1 MDEEKKARREQRR
14 QKIRD
19 AYNGKKAEVIPAK
32 PELSLKRENKREKVG
47 AYCRVST
54 PQESQAESF
63 EIQQAQYREYVAGH
77 QNWELVD
84 IYADEGISATS
95 MKHREDFL
103 RLIEDCKAGKVT
115 LIVTKA
121 VSRFARN
128 VVDCVSICR
137 MLKNL
142 DPPVGVFFETEGI
155 HTLSDNSEMVLSMLA
170 AVAQGESD
178 VKSTSMKWAIRNRF
192 ANSIPRMV
200 DLYGFDRE
208 GEELTPNDKAEVVK
222 KMYQIIAD
230 GGGVSD
236 VLNYLEEKMI
246 PSPTGKERWS
256 RTSVMYI
263 LTNERYNGDVVMQK
277 TLTVDL
283 FSHKAIKN
291 RGQIPKYIYRDH
303 HDGIVSKQQWLRV
316 QWRLGTAPPRKLYGE
331 EITEGRLKGFMPV
344 ITAGAEREET
354 TDEISYG

>member
-1 MDEEKKARREQRR
+1 MDAEKKARREQRR

-19 AYNGKKAEVIPAK
+19 AYRGEKAEVIPAN
-32 PELSLKRENKREKVG
+32 PELSLKRENRIEKVG

-54 PQESQAESF
+54 PQESQTESF

-77 QNWELVD
+77 KNWELVD

-103 RLIEDCKAGKVT
+103 RLLEDCKAGKVT

-178 VKSTSMKWAIRNRF
+178 VKSTSIKWAIRNRF
-192 ANSIPRMV
+192 ANSIPRIV

-208 GEELTPNDKAEVVK
+208 GEELTPNEQAEVVK

-236 VLNYLEEKMI
+236 VLYYLEEKRI
-246 PSPTGKERWS
+246 PSPLGKERWS
-256 RTSVMYI
+256 RSTVMYI
-263 LTNERYNGDVVMQK
+263 LTNERYNGDVLMQK

-291 RGQIPKYIYRDH
+291 KGQIPKYVYRNH
-303 HDGIVSKQQWLRV
+303 HDGIVSKQQWMLV
-316 QWRLGTAPPRKLYGE
+316 QRRLGTAPPRKLFGE
-331 EITEGRLKGFMPV
+331 QIAEGRLKGFMPV
-344 ITAGAEREET
+344 ISENKEEET
-354 TDEISYG
+354 DGISYE

>member
-1 MDEEKKARREQRR
+1 MNEEKKARREQRR

-19 AYNGKKAEVIPAK
+19 AYSGEKAEVIPAN
-32 PELSLKRENKREKVG
+32 PELSLKRENKKEKVG

-63 EIQQAQYREYVAGH
+63 EIQQAQDREYVAGH
-77 QNWELVD
+77 HNWELVD

-95 MKHREDFL
+95 MKRREDFL

-178 VKSTSMKWAIRNRF
+178 VKSTSIKWAIRNRF
-192 ANSIPRMV
+192 AKNIPRMV

-208 GEELTPNDKAEVVK
+208 GEELTPNQDAEVVK

-230 GGGVSD
+230 GGGIGD
-236 VLNYLEEKMI
+236 VLNYLEEKRI
-246 PSPTGKERWS
+246 PSPTGNPHWNYS
-256 RTSVMYI
+256 AV
-263 LTNERYNGDVVMQK
+263 
-277 TLTVDL
+277 
-283 FSHKAIKN
+283 
-291 RGQIPKYIYRDH
+291 KYI
-303 HDGIVSKQQWLRV
+303 
-316 QWRLGTAPPRKLYGE
+316 
-331 EITEGRLKGFMPV
+331 
-344 ITAGAEREET
+344 
-354 TDEISYG
+354 

>member
-14 QKIRD
+14 QRIRD
-19 AYNGKKAEVIPAK
+19 AYSGEKAEVIPAN
-32 PELSLKRENKREKVG
+32 PELSLKRENKKEKVG

-77 QNWELVD
+77 PNWELVD

-95 MKHREDFL
+95 MKRREDFL

-137 MLKNL
+137 MLKTL
-142 DPPVGVFFETEGI
+142 SPPVGVFFETEGI

-178 VKSTSMKWAIRNRF
+178 VKSTSIKWAIRNRF
-192 ANSIPRMV
+192 ANKIPRMV

-208 GEELTPNDKAEVVK
+208 GEELTPNQESEVVK

-236 VLNYLEEKMI
+236 VLNYLEEKKI
-246 PSPTGKERWS
+246 PSPTGKERWTRS
-256 RTSVMYI
+256 TVMYI

-283 FSHKAIKN
+283 FSHKAVKN
-291 RGQIPKYIYRDH
+291 RGQIPKYVYRDH
-303 HDGIVSKQQWLRV
+303 HDGIVSKQQWMAV
-316 QWRLGTAPPRKLYGE
+316 QRRLGTAPPRKMYGE
-331 EITEGRLKGFMPV
+331 EITEGQLKGFMPV
-344 ITAGAEREET
+344 IPAGKEEV
-354 TDEISYG
+354 TDVISYE

>member
-1 MDEEKKARREQRR
+1 
-14 QKIRD
+14 
-19 AYNGKKAEVIPAK
+19 
-32 PELSLKRENKREKVG
+32 
-47 AYCRVST
+47 
-54 PQESQAESF
+54 
-63 EIQQAQYREYVAGH
+63 
-77 QNWELVD
+77 
-84 IYADEGISATS
+84 

>member
-1 MDEEKKARREQRR
+1 M
-14 QKIRD
+14 
-19 AYNGKKAEVIPAK
+19 
-32 PELSLKRENKREKVG
+32 
-47 AYCRVST
+47 
-54 PQESQAESF
+54 
-63 EIQQAQYREYVAGH
+63 
-77 QNWELVD
+77 
-84 IYADEGISATS
+84 
-95 MKHREDFL
+95 
-103 RLIEDCKAGKVT
+103 
-115 LIVTKA
+115 
-121 VSRFARN
+121 
-128 VVDCVSICR
+128 
-137 MLKNL
+137 
-142 DPPVGVFFETEGI
+142 GVFFETEGI